1 MERGLRMLNKKAVVE
16 KIGTDLVTLLIGEEE
31 QERIVSMEELPSG
44 IKEGDWVTVTL
55 DETGRLIT
63 IQIDEQETLLAKN
76 RIQDKMDALRSRS
89 KSNFGNK

>member
-1 MERGLRMLNKKAVVE
+1 MLNKKAVVE